1 MNFTQFLRARLLPL
15 ASAFAMVV
23 GLTAATNYVLSP
35 VLALSG
41 TVTIGV
47 NGRLPGWS
55 FGSNNLVP
63 LIPENAVGFDVELA
77 KFLERKFGFHLELR
91 RLAPDKRETAL
102 LDGDVDLVIANYS
115 YDGYALDGSRR
126 RTEVL
131 DFAGPYYHDVSG
143 IMYSKDKLEK
153 LKLQTIP
160 REGVCV
166 SRGTTAQKDYPD
178 AIVIEQENCFQRF
191 ANSTDYGVVAVS
203 TDLSLLTAYTQL
215 NPDRDDDEVGVM
227 PESWKFDPFDNST
240 RHEYYGIAMR
250 NNSPL
255 LCKQLADAIQ
265 EFLNDHENGW
275 DRAFQDS
282 LGLTRLKPGDH
293 KPKSAD
299 CQG

>member
-1 MNFTQFLRARLLPL
+1 
-15 ASAFAMVV
+15 MVV
-23 GLTAATNYVLSP
+23 GLTAATDYVLSP
-35 VLALSG
+35 VLAGLSG

-55 FGSNNLVP
+55 FGPNKHVP

-77 KFLERKFGFHLELR
+77 KFLERRFGFHLELM
-91 RLAPDKRETAL
+91 RLAPDKRDTAL

-115 YDGYALDGSRR
+115 IDGYARDGRR
-126 RTEVL
+126 RTDVL

-153 LKLQTIP
+153 LNLPSGSEFIP
-160 REGVCV
+160 PEHVCV

-178 AIVIEQENCFQRF
+178 AIAIEQKNCFHRF
-191 ANSTDYGVVAVS
+191 ANPTDYEVVAVS
-203 TDLSLLTAYTQL
+203 TDRSLLTAYTQL
-215 NPDRDDDEVGVM
+215 NPDRDDDEVEVI
-227 PESWKFDPFDNST
+227 PESWNLDPFGNST
-240 RHEYYGIAMR
+240 RNEYYGIAMR

-293 KPKSAD
+293 KPESAD
-299 CQG
+299 CKG